1 MIRIE
6 NLSLWY
12 GADRSLPPAVNN
24 LSLEIKKGEFYTL
37 LGPSG
42 CGKTTTLR
50 SVAGLEE
57 PQLGEIYIDD
67 ELVFSDKKQV
77 RVPVYDRNIGMVFQ
91 SYAVWPHMTVFNNVA
106 YPLKNERPRLSQ
118 SAIRDRVMNA
128 LALVKLDGFE
138 NRPAPNLSG
147 GQQQR
152 LALAR
157 ALVREPKILLL
168 DEPLSNLDAKLR
180 EEMCV
185 ELREMI
191 KRLDVAT
198 LYVTHEQMEALSM
211 SDTIA
216 VMNQGDLLQESSPL
230 EIYGAPRNSFV
241 ANFIGKSNM
250 IPGKVAS
257 VDPAAGAKTCVVET
271 SIGNF
276 TCRWL
281 DALEVGRDV
290 TMVIRSE
297 EVAKLKPDESVN
309 VNGADGTVG
318 SVLFLGDIFE
328 YWVSVGDIDLR
339 IKLEDGDLSPGDAI
353 RLNFPEERCLAL
365 TR

>member
-1 MIRIE
+1 MR
-6 NLSLWY
+6 Y
-12 GADRSLPPAVNN
+12 GADPDSPLAVDN
-24 LSLEIKKGEFYTL
+24 LSLEIKEGEFYTL

-57 PQLGEIYIDD
+57 PQFGEIYIDD
-67 ELVFSDKKQV
+67 ELVFSEARQV

-91 SYAVWPHMTVFNNVA
+91 SYAVWPHMSVFENVA
-106 YPLKNERPRLSQ
+106 YPLKNERPRLNR
-118 SAIRDRVMNA
+118 ATIRDRVMNA
-128 LALVKLDGFE
+128 LAQVKLEGFE

-185 ELREMI
+185 ELRQMI

-216 VMNQGDLLQESSPL
+216 VMDRGHLLQEAHPL
-230 EIYGAPRNSFV
+230 EIYGSPSNSFV

-250 IPGKVAS
+250 IAGKIGGPVS
-257 VDPAAGAKTCVVET
+257 NGSSGLCSVET
-271 SIGNF
+271 EIGAF

-281 DALEVGRDV
+281 DAIDAGRDV
-290 TMVIRSE
+290 TLVIRAEDLEPAPPGNSAE
-297 EVAKLKPDESVN
+297 RN
-309 VNGADGTVG
+309 VIEGTVN
-318 SVLFLGDIFE
+318 SVLFLGDVFE
-328 YWVSVGDIDLR
+328 YWVSAGDQDLR
-339 IKLEDGDLSPGDAI
+339 MRTAVSELSPGDTVHM
-353 RLNFPEERCLAL
+353 RFTEESCVAL
-365 TR
+365 VK